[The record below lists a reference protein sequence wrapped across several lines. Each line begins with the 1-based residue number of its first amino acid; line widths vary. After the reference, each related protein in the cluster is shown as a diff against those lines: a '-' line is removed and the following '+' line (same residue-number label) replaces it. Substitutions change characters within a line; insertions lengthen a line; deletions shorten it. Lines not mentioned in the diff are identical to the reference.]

1 MHVGYREGV
10 WTFSKY
16 FSLNVSPSLQDILF
30 GQRNSFTPTALHMWA
45 VASSFNY
52 LLFFDFVL
60 KIGLLLSYTLF
71 WKDSSLSPS
80 LFQFRFS
87 CHFRYASN
95 FGSFPRFSSRASHF
109 KKTLFTS
116 AINPSVDYSLFLFS
130 SFPRISSRVS
140 FFYRCQPMVS
150 NHSSNVIFNMF
161 LTRKNSVS
169 L

>member
-52 LLFFDFVL
+52 LLFLDFV
-60 KIGLLLSYTLF
+60 F
-71 WKDSSLSPS
+71 KDWVTAFLHIILERFISKSIS
-80 LFQFRFS
+80 FAFCFS

-95 FGSFPRFSSRASHF
+95 FGSFSQIFLTCFSFPENTFHF
-109 KKTLFTS
+109 CHKSVCNIT
-116 AINPSVDYSLFLFS
+116 VDYSLFLFS
-130 SFPRISSRVS
+130 SFPRISSRFS
-140 FFYRCQPMVS
+140 FLIDVTVHGKTYLNAYPLDKQK
-150 NHSSNVIFNMF
+150 H
-161 LTRKNSVS
+161 
-169 L
+169 

>member
-1 MHVGYREGV
+1 
-10 WTFSKY
+10 
-16 FSLNVSPSLQDILF
+16 
-30 GQRNSFTPTALHMWA
+30 MWA

-52 LLFFDFVL
+52 LLFFDFV
-60 KIGLLLSYTLF
+60 F
-71 WKDSSLSPS
+71 KDWVTAFLHVILERFISKSIS
-80 LFQFRFS
+80 FAFRFS

-116 AINPSVDYSLFLFS
+116 AINPSVFSLLIIPFS
-130 SFPRISSRVS
+130 FIAHFRGYLLESR

-161 LTRKNSVS
+161 LTRKNSAS
-169 L
+169 F

>member
-1 MHVGYREGV
+1 
-10 WTFSKY
+10 
-16 FSLNVSPSLQDILF
+16 
-30 GQRNSFTPTALHMWA
+30 MWA

-52 LLFFDFVL
+52 LLFFDFV
-60 KIGLLLSYTLF
+60 F
-71 WKDSSLSPS
+71 KDWVTAFLHIILERFISKSIS
-80 LFQFRFS
+80 FAFRFS

-140 FFYRCQPMVS
+140 FFIDVS
-150 NHSSNVIFNMF
+150 PWSVITLVMSFSTCFLQERIAHPFKGNRKLDWALSLSATKKARRSNA
-161 LTRKNSVS
+161 
-169 L
+169 

>member
-52 LLFFDFVL
+52 LLFLDFV
-60 KIGLLLSYTLF
+60 F
-71 WKDSSLSPS
+71 KDWVTAFLHIILERFISKSIS
-80 LFQFRFS
+80 FAFRFS

-95 FGSFPRFSSRASHF
+95 FGSFPRFSSHASHF
-109 KKTLFTS
+109 QKTLFTS
-116 AINPSVDYSLFLFS
+116 AINPFVLSLLIIPFSFLAHF
-130 SFPRISSRVS
+130 
-140 FFYRCQPMVS
+140 
-150 NHSSNVIFNMF
+150 
-161 LTRKNSVS
+161 
-169 L
+169 

>member
-1 MHVGYREGV
+1 
-10 WTFSKY
+10 
-16 FSLNVSPSLQDILF
+16 
-30 GQRNSFTPTALHMWA
+30 MWA

-52 LLFFDFVL
+52 LLFFDFV
-60 KIGLLLSYTLF
+60 F
-71 WKDSSLSPS
+71 KDWATAFLHIILERFISKSIS
-80 LFQFRFS
+80 FAFRFS

-95 FGSFPRFSSRASHF
+95 FGSFPSFSSRASHF

-116 AINPSVDYSLFLFS
+116 AMNPSVDYSLFLFS

-161 LTRKNSVS
+161 LTRKNSAS
-169 L
+169 F